1 MQYNKND
8 GLNYIKSYP
17 KLKKWINEC
26 IVCGSVGY
34 KPELPEKLTS
44 NLGNGE
50 FQTFGADNIR
60 SYFQPLAVNELG
72 ICEECQKMLKL

>member
-1 MQYNKND
+1 MRYNKNE

-26 IVCGSVGY
+26 IICGNVGY
-34 KPELPEKLTS
+34 NPELPEKLTS

-50 FQTFGADNIR
+50 FQTFGADIIR
-60 SYFQPLAVNELG
+60 AYFQPLAVNELG
-72 ICEECQKMLKL
+72 ICEVCQKLVKL

>member
-1 MQYNKND
+1 MRYNKND

-26 IVCGSVGY
+26 IICENVGY

-50 FQTFGADNIR
+50 FQTISADNIR
-60 SYFQPLAVNELG
+60 NYFQPMAVNELG